1 MYIPSLSDILPFSLP
16 PSILSSTRFAV
27 FPSLR
32 LTLPPIPPHLFAHSI
47 PLARHSPISSAPAIL
62 FFPFAPSSS
71 SSSSSSTSLLAVSFF
86 RSFAVECSTSGLLL
100 GLFALGSL
108 ADARAE
114 NPRRPPPARGS
125 FLLGC
130 RKPDA
135 FESTAAAISL

>member
-62 FFPFAPSSS
+62 FFPFAP